1 MKICKFVKI
10 VEISQ
15 EIAKISGKK
24 KNISPNNVVDQIIST
39 LEDSKAV
46 DIISIDLRK
55 KSYISDYMIIAE
67 GSSSRQVSSIAQK
80 VIEKLK
86 KLNIKNISYEGLVRC
101 DWVLLDAGDVIIN
114 IFRPE
119 IRQFYNLERIW
130 MREGNAETI
139 VIGND

>member
-24 KNISPNNVVDQIIST
+24 KNTPPNNVVDEIIST